1 MSDPAHK
8 DGRARAIP
16 FALIPM
22 YEAAARSLRTAERFL
37 IGPPLNARFASSPVL
52 VSDISVKGA
61 RFRHANAVE
70 MGQKSLLQIAIEG
83 LPPANFEAVVVWTK
97 PDPLAAGRF
106 VTGVRTYAEPHVI
119 DSVLAHLQ
127 TMKRTTRIE
136 ELRSTDR
143 FDLSPVLEGEWNGA
157 EIRIENLSARGAR
170 IETTRPL
177 AASSSGTLAFIV
189 ASRRVSVAASVAWS
203 SMKAVNPSMY
213 RSGLMI
219 DEKPELLRLAI
230 GHLCEAGV
238 AILDTHSL
246 ALKLKVIRA
255 RARQLA
261 TQSNETSGVPTEQYL
276 LIQCVREEL
285 RLNPDEAMHWYRRAR
300 LTIADPATRTAAP
313 AIADHPD
320 ALAVWEYLDRSIDPS
335 IIGRTFEL
343 P

>member
-1 MSDPAHK
+1 
-8 DGRARAIP
+8 
-16 FALIPM
+16 M

-37 IGPPLNARFASSPVL
+37 IAPALNGRFASSPVL

-61 RFRHANAVE
+61 RFRHAQPVE
-70 MGQKSLLQIAIEG
+70 MGQKSLLQVAIEG
-83 LPPANFEAVVVWTK
+83 LPPTNFEAVVVWTK
-97 PDPLAAGRF
+97 PDPITAGRF
-106 VTGVRTYAEPHVI
+106 MTGVRTYVEANVI
-119 DSVLAHLQ
+119 DGVLAHLQ
-127 TMKRTTRIE
+127 GMQRTTRIE

-143 FDLSPVLEGEWNGA
+143 FDIAPSVEGEWNGA
-157 EIRIENLSARGAR
+157 QVRVENLSARGAR
-170 IETTRPL
+170 IETSRPL
-177 AASSSGTLAFIV
+177 TASSTGTLTFAV
-189 ASRRVSVAASVAWS
+189 AELTVSVAAAIAWS
-203 SMKAVNPSMY
+203 TMKSVNPSMY
-213 RSGLMI
+213 RSGLII

-261 TQSNETSGVPTEQYL
+261 SQSSEMSGVPTEQYL

>member
-1 MSDPAHK
+1 
-8 DGRARAIP
+8 
-16 FALIPM
+16 M

-37 IGPPLNARFASSPVL
+37 IAPALNGRFASSPVL

-83 LPPANFEAVVVWTK
+83 LPPTNFEAVVVWTK
-97 PDPLAAGRF
+97 PDPIAAGRF
-106 VTGVRTYAEPHVI
+106 MTGVRTYVEPNVI
-119 DSVLAHLQ
+119 DGVLAHLQ
-127 TMKRTTRIE
+127 GMKRTSRIE

-143 FDLSPVLEGEWNGA
+143 FDLLPSLEGEWNGA
-157 EIRIENLSARGAR
+157 DVRIENLSARGAR
-170 IETTRPL
+170 IETPRPM
-177 AASSSGTLAFIV
+177 ASSSSGTLTFA
-189 ASRRVSVAASVAWS
+189 VAALNISVDAAVAWS
-203 SMKAVNPSMY
+203 SMKSVNPSMY
-213 RSGLMI
+213 RSGLII

-261 TQSNETSGVPTEQYL
+261 SHAKEMSGVPTEQYL

-300 LTIADPATRTAAP
+300 LTIADPATRAAAP

-320 ALAVWEYLDRSIDPS
+320 ALAVWEYLDRTIDPS

>member
-1 MSDPAHK
+1 
-8 DGRARAIP
+8 
-16 FALIPM
+16 M

-37 IGPPLNARFASSPVL
+37 IAPPLHGQFASSQVS

-61 RFRHANAVE
+61 RFRHTHPVE
-70 MGQKSLLQIAIEG
+70 MGQKSLLQLTIDG
-83 LPPANFEAVVVWTK
+83 LPLTNLEAVVVWTK
-97 PDPLAAGRF
+97 ADPFAPGRF
-106 VTGVRTYAEPHVI
+106 MSGVRTYIEANLI
-119 DSVLAHLQ
+119 DGVLAHLQ
-127 TMKRTTRIE
+127 GTKRTTRIE

-143 FDLSPVLEGEWNGA
+143 FDLLPALDGQWNG
-157 EIRIENLSARGAR
+157 ERTRIENLSARGAR
-170 IETTRPL
+170 IETPRAL
-177 AASSSGTLAFIV
+177 AASATGLLTFAVPGADL
-189 ASRRVSVAASVAWS
+189 RVSIHATVAWS
-203 SMKAVNPSMY
+203 AVKSVGPSMY
-213 RSGLMI
+213 RNGLII

-230 GHLCEAGV
+230 GHLSETGGAS
-238 AILDTHSL
+238 LDTHSL
-246 ALKLKVIRA
+246 SLKLKVIRA

-261 TQSNETSGVPTEQYL
+261 PSYRMVETSGVPAEQYL

>member
-1 MSDPAHK
+1 
-8 DGRARAIP
+8 
-16 FALIPM
+16 M

-37 IGPPLNARFASSPVL
+37 IAPALNGRFASSPVL

-70 MGQKSLLQIAIEG
+70 MGQKSLLQVAIEG
-83 LPPANFEAVVVWTK
+83 LPPMNFEAVVVWTK
-97 PDPLAAGRF
+97 ADPLTAGRF
-106 VTGVRTYAEPHVI
+106 MTGVRTYVEPAVI
-119 DSVLAHLQ
+119 DGVLTHLQ
-127 TMKRTTRIE
+127 GMKRTSRIE

-143 FDLSPVLEGEWNGA
+143 FDLLPSLEGEWNGA
-157 EIRIENLSARGAR
+157 DVRIENLSARGAR
-170 IETTRPL
+170 IETPRPM
-177 AASSSGTLAFIV
+177 ASSSSGTLTFA
-189 ASRRVSVAASVAWS
+189 VAALKISVDAAVAWS
-203 SMKAVNPSMY
+203 SMKSVNPSMY
-213 RSGLMI
+213 RSGLII
-219 DEKPELLRLAI
+219 DEKPEILRLAI

-261 TQSNETSGVPTEQYL
+261 SHAKEMSGVPTEQYL

-300 LTIADPATRTAAP
+300 MTIADPATRTAAP

-320 ALAVWEYLDRSIDPS
+320 ALAVWEYLDRTIDPS

>member
-1 MSDPAHK
+1 
-8 DGRARAIP
+8 
-16 FALIPM
+16 M

-37 IGPPLNARFASSPVL
+37 IAPALNGLFAASPVL

-61 RFRHANAVE
+61 RFRHAQPVE

-83 LPPANFEAVVVWTK
+83 LPPTNFEAVVVWTK

-106 VTGVRTYAEPHVI
+106 MSGVRTYVEPAVI
-119 DSVLAHLQ
+119 DGVLAHLQ
-127 TMKRTTRIE
+127 KTNRTTRIE

-143 FDLSPVLEGEWNGA
+143 FDLSPAMEGEWNGA
-157 EIRIENLSARGAR
+157 EVRIENLSARGAR
-170 IETTRPL
+170 IETPRPL
-177 AASSSGTLAFIV
+177 ALSAFGTLTFTV
-189 ASRRVSVAASVAWS
+189 AQLNISVTAAVAWT

-213 RSGLMI
+213 RSGLII

-230 GHLCEAGV
+230 GHLCEAGT

-261 TQSNETSGVPTEQYL
+261 SYANEMPGLPTEQYL

-300 LTIADPATRTAAP
+300 LTIADPATRAAAP

>member
-1 MSDPAHK
+1 
-8 DGRARAIP
+8 
-16 FALIPM
+16 M
-22 YEAAARSLRTAERFL
+22 YEAAARSLRTTERFL
-37 IGPPLNARFASSPVL
+37 VAPALSGRFASSPVL

-70 MGQKSLLQIAIEG
+70 MGQKSLLQVAIEG
-83 LPPANFEAVVVWTK
+83 LPPTNFEAVVVWTK
-97 PDPLAAGRF
+97 PDPAVAGRF
-106 VTGVRTYAEPHVI
+106 MTGVRTYVEPNVI
-119 DSVLAHLQ
+119 DGVLAHLQ
-127 TMKRTTRIE
+127 DLKRTTRIE

-143 FDLSPVLEGEWNGA
+143 FDLAPGLEGEWNGA
-157 EIRIENLSARGAR
+157 EVRIENLSARGAR
-170 IETTRPL
+170 IETPRPQ
-177 AASSSGTLAFIV
+177 APSSSGTLTFAVSQFN
-189 ASRRVSVAASVAWS
+189 VSVTAAVAWS
-203 SMKAVNPSMY
+203 SIKSVNPSMY

-219 DEKPELLRLAI
+219 DEKPELLRLVI

-261 TQSNETSGVPTEQYL
+261 SHANDMSGVPTEQYL

-300 LTIADPATRTAAP
+300 LTIADPATRAAAP

>member
-1 MSDPAHK
+1 
-8 DGRARAIP
+8 
-16 FALIPM
+16 M

-37 IGPPLNARFASSPVL
+37 IAPALNGLFAASPVL

-61 RFRHANAVE
+61 RFRHAQPVE

-83 LPPANFEAVVVWTK
+83 LPPTNFEAVVVWTK

-106 VTGVRTYAEPHVI
+106 MSGVRTYVEPAVI
-119 DSVLAHLQ
+119 DGVLGHLQ
-127 TMKRTTRIE
+127 KTNRTTRIE

-143 FDLSPVLEGEWNGA
+143 FDLSPAMEGEWNGA
-157 EIRIENLSARGAR
+157 EVRIENLSARGAR
-170 IETTRPL
+170 IETPRPL
-177 AASSSGTLAFIV
+177 APSATGTLTFAV
-189 ASRRVSVAASVAWS
+189 AQLNISVAAAVAWT

-230 GHLCEAGV
+230 GHLSEAGT

-261 TQSNETSGVPTEQYL
+261 SYANEMPGLPTEQYL

-285 RLNPDEAMHWYRRAR
+285 RLNPEEAMHWYRRAR
-300 LTIADPATRTAAP
+300 LTIADPATRASAP